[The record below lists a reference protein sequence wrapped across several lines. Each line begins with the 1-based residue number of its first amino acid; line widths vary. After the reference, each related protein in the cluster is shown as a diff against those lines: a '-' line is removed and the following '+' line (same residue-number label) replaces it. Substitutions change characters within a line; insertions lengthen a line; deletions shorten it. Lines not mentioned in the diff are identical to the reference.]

1 MKSAPRISIVI
12 PTHEI
17 PEKTFFLDRS
27 IGMIEKQTF
36 KDFEI
41 ILNQNGQGLS
51 KNTNEGIRRAKG
63 ELVKILFMDDFLAH
77 EDSLKDIS
85 DNFSSHDHWLVT
97 AYTHTR
103 DNKTFF
109 NDRVPYYRERITT
122 GRNSIGPPS
131 VLTMRRSDKVFFDEN
146 LSWVVDCDFYKR
158 YHDQYGEPKIVN
170 SINVIIGI
178 GDHQLTSTIKDR
190 IKAEEYALLKNRY
203 KKTSI
208 MRRIFRVYSTWLRR
222 LQS

>member
-1 MKSAPRISIVI
+1 MKSTPRVSIVI
-12 PTHEI
+12 PTHDI
-17 PEKTFFLDRS
+17 PEKTYFLNRS
-27 IGMIEKQTF
+27 MGMIEKQTL
-36 KDFEI
+36 KDFEV

-51 KNTNEGIRRAKG
+51 KNTNEGIRRATG
-63 ELVKILFMDDFLAH
+63 ELIKILFMDDFLAH

-85 DNFSSHDHWLVT
+85 DNFSSHDHWLAT

-109 NDRVPYYRERITT
+109 NDRVPYYRERITR

-131 VLTMRRSDKVFFDEN
+131 VLTVRRSDKMFFDEN

-158 YHDQYGEPKIVN
+158 YHDQYGGPKIVN

-178 GDHQLTSTIKDR
+178 GSHQLTNSIKDR
-190 IKAEEYALLKNRY
+190 NKAEEYALLKNRY
-203 KKTSI
+203 KKMSVL
-208 MRRIFRVYSTWLRR
+208 RRIVRAYSALLRR
-222 LQS
+222 